1 MVYKKDEKKIAER
14 NLTIEIIKQKYKYLE
29 PHLNERSIRLYAAAE
44 ALSLGYKGI
53 ETVSKATGLS
63 RTTISM
69 GCKELNNEQVTQDIE
84 PERIRKPGAGRKS
97 LVEHNPEILEALK
110 RLVDPTTFGDPENP
124 LQWTIK
130 SQKTLSDELTAQGL
144 KISHTTV
151 GSLLEEQG
159 YSLQSNKKSFEGAN
173 NADRNAQF
181 EYINKKVTEFMKQG
195 QPVIS
200 VDAKKKE
207 QIGNF
212 KNSGKTYRKKHDPE
226 LVNVYDFPSLSS
238 GKAIPYGVYDIA
250 ENIGWVNVGIDHNTA
265 AFAVES
271 IRRWYK
277 KVGIYRYPNCD
288 KILITADS
296 GSSNGI
302 KNRLW
307 KTELQK
313 LANELKLPIHVC
325 HFPPGTSKWNKVE
338 HRLFSYISKNWQGKP
353 LVSYQVMLQF
363 ISATTTATGLEV
375 YCEIDDGKYETGIK
389 ITDDEIAKV
398 NMLKDEFHGE
408 WNYIIE
414 NNIEPEK
421 VD

>member
-181 EYINKKVTEFMKQG
+181 EYINK
-195 QPVIS
+195 
-200 VDAKKKE
+200 
-207 QIGNF
+207 
-212 KNSGKTYRKKHDPE
+212 R
-226 LVNVYDFPSLSS
+226 L
-238 GKAIPYGVYDIA
+238 
-250 ENIGWVNVGIDHNTA
+250 
-265 AFAVES
+265 
-271 IRRWYK
+271 
-277 KVGIYRYPNCD
+277 PN
-288 KILITADS
+288 L
-296 GSSNGI
+296 
-302 KNRLW
+302 
-307 KTELQK
+307 
-313 LANELKLPIHVC
+313 
-325 HFPPGTSKWNKVE
+325 
-338 HRLFSYISKNWQGKP
+338 
-353 LVSYQVMLQF
+353 
-363 ISATTTATGLEV
+363 
-375 YCEIDDGKYETGIK
+375 
-389 ITDDEIAKV
+389 
-398 NMLKDEFHGE
+398 
-408 WNYIIE
+408 
-414 NNIEPEK
+414 
-421 VD
+421 